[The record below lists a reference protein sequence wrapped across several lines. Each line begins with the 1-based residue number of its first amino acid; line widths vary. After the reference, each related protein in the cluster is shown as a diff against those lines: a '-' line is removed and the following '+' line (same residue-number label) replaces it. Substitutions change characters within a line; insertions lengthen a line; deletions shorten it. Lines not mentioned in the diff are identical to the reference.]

1 MRPMTLA
8 LIVLVTMVGGMNDSK
23 AADGCGRGW
32 YWNGYRCAPR
42 HAYGPEVRY
51 GYGFYDEGPRS
62 YRRGREWNT
71 WNGCPPG
78 FTVQDGVCK
87 PYRGY

>member
-1 MRPMTLA
+1 MKWVALA
-8 LIVLVTMVGGMNDSK
+8 LVAFAAFAAAGVGDSK

-42 HAYGPEVRY
+42 QAYREYRY
-51 GYGFYDEGPRS
+51 GYDYAPGRRY
-62 YRRGREWNT
+62 YRGGGYNT

-78 FTVQDGVCK
+78 YTVQDGICK
-87 PYRGY
+87 PYRGF